1 MSKFSARFWDPA
13 GERYGMPSYP
23 LGMAPPHLLTRRQL
37 DAAGLRP
44 GTQCVQAQALWR
56 TRRRGASVVRA
67 AYLYDVRFAQPKRSF
82 AGKAGRRC
90 PACLTVPGYA
100 LPRHLGTCLDCAGE
114 VA

>member
-1 MSKFSARFWDPA
+1 MSKSSARFRDPA
-13 GERYGMPSYP
+13 GERYGLPSYP

-44 GTQCVQAQALWR
+44 GVHGAQAQVLWR
-56 TRRRGASVVRA
+56 TRRRGACVVRA
-67 AYLYDVRFAQPKRSF
+67 AYLYDVRLAQPKRSS
-82 AGKAGRRC
+82 AGKTGRKC
-90 PACLTVPGYA
+90 PVCLTVPGYA